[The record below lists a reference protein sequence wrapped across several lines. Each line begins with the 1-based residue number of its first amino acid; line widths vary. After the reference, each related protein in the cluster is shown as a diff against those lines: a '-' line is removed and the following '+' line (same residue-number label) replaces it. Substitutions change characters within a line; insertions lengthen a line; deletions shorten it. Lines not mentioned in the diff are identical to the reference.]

1 MDELNKQINAA
12 KEQDVKALGEV
23 LREIGRVSEQA
34 RTLIEQDLANPEMSL
49 NKCGEALYEYA
60 KKNQSGSAWAC
71 GVFGIDPDNEVVR
84 FLLDFYKIP
93 PEWIKG
99 DASEAPEPMQEDAAG
114 GMIDLMELL

>member
-12 KEQDVKALGEV
+12 KAQYVKALGEV
-23 LREIGRVSEQA
+23 LREIGRMSEQA
-34 RTLIEQDLANPEMSL
+34 RTLIEQDLANQEMSL

-60 KKNQSGSAWAC
+60 KKHKSGSSWAC

-93 PEWIKG
+93 HEWIKSG
-99 DASEAPEPMQEDAAG
+99 AAEAPEPMQEDAPG
-114 GMIDLMELL
+114 GTIDLMELL

>member
-12 KEQDVKALGEV
+12 KAQYVKALGEV

-49 NKCGEALYEYA
+49 NKCGEALYKYA
-60 KKNQSGSAWAC
+60 RAHKSGNSWAC
-71 GVFGIDPDNEVVR
+71 GVFGLDPDNEVVR

-99 DASEAPEPMQEDAAG
+99 GAAEAPEPVQEDAPG

>member
-12 KEQDVKALGEV
+12 KAQHVKALGEV
-23 LREIGRVSEQA
+23 LREIGKVSEQA

-60 KKNQSGSAWAC
+60 KKHKSGSAWAC

-93 PEWIKG
+93 HEWIKG
-99 DASEAPEPMQEDAAG
+99 DASEATEPMQEAAPG

>member
-12 KEQDVKALGEV
+12 KEQHVKTLGEV

-49 NKCGEALYEYA
+49 NKCGKALYEYA
-60 KKNQSGSAWAC
+60 KKHKSGSAWAC

-99 DASEAPEPMQEDAAG
+99 GAAEAPEPMQEDAAG

>member
-1 MDELNKQINAA
+1 MDELNRQINAA
-12 KEQDVKALGEV
+12 KAQYVKALGEV
-23 LREIGRVSEQA
+23 LREIGTVSEQA

-60 KKNQSGSAWAC
+60 KKHKSGSAWAC

-99 DASEAPEPMQEDAAG
+99 GAAEAPEPMQEAAPG

>member
-12 KEQDVKALGEV
+12 KAQHVKTLGEV
-23 LREIGRVSEQA
+23 LREIGKVSEQA

-49 NKCGEALYEYA
+49 NKCGKALYEYA

-99 DASEAPEPMQEDAAG
+99 GAAEAPEPMQEDAAG